1 MIVMGSLGLIGN
13 GTQLATDLA
22 RGKLAKTSPNL
33 KGSSLSGLQ
42 KYRYGSAVVG
52 LGLASFALIVGA
64 MIVSDDEPSESKVN
78 SAKAYLGVSAGLF
91 AISALGGA
99 YLAASPGAAK
109 KMMNQIYDFNYKN
122 HMALIELKTKSKTPL
137 SPFETKLMKQT
148 KADFLL
154 EMGSKPKALTATRV
168 GFGVGALI
176 AAGFAGGLAYWSTQL
191 ELTNSESVDPKTK
204 TMSKISR
211 AFIAFQEIEYRS

>member
-1 MIVMGSLGLIGN
+1 
-13 GTQLATDLA
+13 
-22 RGKLAKTSPNL
+22 
-33 KGSSLSGLQ
+33 
-42 KYRYGSAVVG
+42 
-52 LGLASFALIVGA
+52 
-64 MIVSDDEPSESKVN
+64 
-78 SAKAYLGVSAGLF
+78 
-91 AISALGGA
+91 
-99 YLAASPGAAK
+99 
-109 KMMNQIYDFNYKN
+109 
-122 HMALIELKTKSKTPL
+122 MALIELKTKSKTPL

-191 ELTNSESVDPKTK
+191 ELTNSESVDQKTK